1 VSTTRD
7 RRRELASRETDG
19 IVVSLL
25 WCALGHE
32 VEVVVA
38 DTRQGTEFSF
48 AVAPDRA
55 LDAFHHP
62 FLYAGSDVA
71 VEAPQRTQD
80 VAA

>member
-7 RRRELASRETDG
+7 SRRELASRETDG

-25 WCALGHE
+25 WSPLGDQ
-32 VEVVVA
+32 VEVLVA
-38 DTRQGTEFSF
+38 DTRLGVELSF
-48 AVAPDRA
+48 HVAPHRA

-71 VEAPQRTQD
+71 VEAPQRTRE

>member
-7 RRRELASRETDG
+7 SRRELASRETDG
-19 IVVSLL
+19 IVVSLF
-25 WCALGHE
+25 WSGLGNQ

-38 DTRQGTEFSF
+38 DTRLGLQSSF

-71 VEAPQRTQD
+71 VEAPQRTRE